1 MWRKQN
7 LLGQTSTPGKNNI
20 RRQTCAPGKQQYL
33 HINIYLSIGDIS
45 IRFVPVYTL
54 RLWLRQ
60 GLLIIGQRQ
69 TRPKRWMRNN
79 PGGCWIFACYD
90 RSVTFVGASS
100 YILNLFNRNVLYLII
115 TFSGNFEMS
124 CRLVSIMT
132 FKIGV
137 IVWKTMLIPF
147 AISRKYRAEGG
158 GGLFSINQW
167 RGSTS

>member
-33 HINIYLSIGDIS
+33 HINIYLSIRDIS

-69 TRPKRWMRNN
+69 TRPKRWKRNN

-124 CRLVSIMT
+124 C
-132 FKIGV
+132 
-137 IVWKTMLIPF
+137 KTCVNNDFQNWCNCLKDDVNSLCYFTQIQ
-147 AISRKYRAEGG
+147 SWGR